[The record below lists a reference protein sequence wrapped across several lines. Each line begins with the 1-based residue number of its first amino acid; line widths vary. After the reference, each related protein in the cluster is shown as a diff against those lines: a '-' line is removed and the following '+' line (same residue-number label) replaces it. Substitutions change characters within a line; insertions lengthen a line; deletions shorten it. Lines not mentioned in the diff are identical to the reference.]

1 MLSSMTASIPKHVQ
15 TLTDE
20 EQLYWLAL
28 RLVPGLGT
36 RRSNLLLDRFR
47 TPQAIFRASP
57 SELEHAGLGGA
68 LARSVAS
75 GCSFE
80 DAASQQQ
87 LVKGVGAEL
96 IPLGD
101 ARYPEPLRR
110 IYDPPP
116 VLFARGRVEL
126 LSSICIGVVGTRHP
140 TPYGI
145 AAAERLSGDLARAG
159 LTITSG
165 MARGI
170 DTAAHKACLAAGG
183 NTIAVLG
190 CGVDVVYPSENKR
203 LAAEIA
209 ASGLILSEFPMA
221 AIAFPQNFPIRNRI
235 ISGLSCGLLVVE
247 GAQYSGSAI
256 TAKLAMDQSREVF
269 AVPGNITSKMSW
281 GPNLLIKQGAK
292 LVQDWNDVVV
302 ELPAAT
308 QRRLIDEGRERL
320 LNQGLGSSSAGA
332 SGGGP
337 ESFGN
342 RAASEPAVQNNQGPQ
357 AQAAR
362 RILEKLRVDATTHLD
377 TLVESIEDMS
387 PSEII
392 AGLFELEILGLV
404 RQQAGR
410 NFVKVW

>member
-1 MLSSMTASIPKHVQ
+1 MRLSSPAALTAPA
-15 TLTDE
+15 LTPEDE
-20 EQLYWLAL
+20 LHWLAL

-36 RRSNLLLDRFR
+36 RRSRPTPR
-47 TPQAIFRASP
+47 TLQHPAGHLPGLAQRTRSRRHPRRSGPLRRQRLHLRRRRHPAAT
-57 SELEHAGLGGA
+57 HARRRCGT
-68 LARSVAS
+68 VP
-75 GCSFE
+75 F
-80 DAASQQQ
+80 
-87 LVKGVGAEL
+87 
-96 IPLGD
+96 GD
-101 ARYPEPLRR
+101 PRYPEPLRR

-159 LTITSG
+159 LTIASG

-183 NTIAVLG
+183 ATIAVLG
-190 CGVDVVYPSENKR
+190 CGVDIVYPSENRK

-209 ASGLILSEFPMA
+209 AKGLIISEFPMGA
-221 AIAFPQNFPIRNRI
+221 TAFPQNFPIRNRI

-256 TAKLAMDQSREVF
+256 TARLAIEQGREVF

-302 ELPAAT
+302 ELPQPA
-308 QRRLIDEGRERL
+308 QRRLIDEGRQRIM
-320 LNQGLGSSSAGA
+320 NQGLGASSESSAGA
-332 SGGGP
+332 
-337 ESFGN
+337 
-342 RAASEPAVQNNQGPQ
+342 AASEATDPDRREL
-357 AQAAR
+357 AAR
-362 RILEKLRVDATTHLD
+362 RVLRQLKTDAATHLD
-377 TLVESIEDMS
+377 TLVETSKTPRLPRS
-387 PSEII
+387 SRPSSNWRSWPRP
-392 AGLFELEILGLV
+392 ATA
-404 RQQAGR
+404 RR

>member
-1 MLSSMTASIPKHVQ
+1 MTASLSTPF
-15 TLTDE
+15 TSPLTAEDE
-20 EQLYWLAL
+20 LFWLAL

-36 RRSNLLLDRFR
+36 RRSNILLERFQ
-47 TPQAIFRASP
+47 TPRAIFNASP
-57 SELEHAGLGGA
+57 AELEHAGLSGA
-68 LARSVAS
+68 LARTVSS

-80 DAASQQQ
+80 EAAGQQQ
-87 LVKGVGAEL
+87 LLKSAGAQL

-116 VLFARGRVEL
+116 VLFARGNVDL

-140 TPYGI
+140 TPYGV
-145 AAAERLSGDLARAG
+145 AAAERLAGDLARAG

-170 DTAAHKACLAAGG
+170 DTVAHKSCLAAGG
-183 NTIAVLG
+183 ATIAVLG
-190 CGVDVVYPSENKR
+190 CGVDVVYPSENRK

-209 ASGLILSEFPMA
+209 ATGTLLSEFPMGSV
-221 AIAFPQNFPIRNRI
+221 AFPQNFPIRNRV
-235 ISGLSCGLLVVE
+235 ISGLSTGLLVVE

-256 TAKLAMDQSREVF
+256 TARLAIDQGREVF

-302 ELPAAT
+302 ELPGAA
-308 QRRLIDEGRERL
+308 QRRLIDEGRQRI
-320 LNQGLGSSSAGA
+320 LNQGLGSASSDPTGSTAET
-332 SGGGP
+332 S
-337 ESFGN
+337 GN
-342 RAASEPAVQNNQGPQ
+342 RAASQQPEQNLPGPQ

-362 RILEKLRVDATTHLD
+362 RVLEKLKVDSTTHLD

-387 PSEII
+387 PSEIM
-392 AGLFELEILGLV
+392 AALFELEILGLV
-404 RQQAGR
+404 RQQPGR

>member
-1 MLSSMTASIPKHVQ
+1 MPLATPP
-15 TLTDE
+15 TRPLTDE
-20 EQLYWLAL
+20 EELYWLAL

-36 RRSNLLLDRFR
+36 RRSGSLLERFK
-47 TPQAIFRASP
+47 TPQAIFRASA
-57 SELEHAGLGGA
+57 SELEAAGLGGA

-80 DAASQQQ
+80 DAATQQQ
-87 LVKGVGAEL
+87 LLKDAGGQL
-96 IPLGD
+96 ITMGD
-101 ARYPEPLRR
+101 PRYPDPLRR

-116 VLFARGRVEL
+116 VLFARGRADL
-126 LSSICIGVVGTRHP
+126 LTSLCIGVVGTRHP

-170 DTAAHKACLAAGG
+170 DTASHKACLAAGG
-183 NTIAVLG
+183 LTIAVLG
-190 CGVDVVYPSENKR
+190 CGVDVVYPSENRK

-209 ASGLILSEFPMA
+209 AKGLIVSEFPMGA
-221 AIAFPQNFPIRNRI
+221 TAFPQNFPIRNRI

-247 GAQYSGSAI
+247 GAQYSGSSI
-256 TAKLAMDQSREVF
+256 TARLAMEQGREVF

-302 ELPAAT
+302 ELPQPA
-308 QRRLIDEGRERL
+308 QRRLIDEGRERIM
-320 LNQGLGSSSAGA
+320 NQGLA
-332 SGGGP
+332 GGP
-337 ESFGN
+337 ESSAN
-342 RAASEPAVQNNQGPQ
+342 KPASEASGNEPQGL
-357 AQAAR
+357 AAR
-362 RILEKLRVDATTHLD
+362 KLLERLKVDSATHLD
-377 TLVESIEDMS
+377 TLVETLEDVT

-392 AGLFELEILGLV
+392 AALFELEILGLV
-404 RQQAGR
+404 RQQPGR